1 MNPLF
6 VPLREDSQPGVYDR
20 GVDAID
26 AIRARR
32 NVRTYADRPIAEAD
46 LELIAEAAWRTPSS
60 QNQQRWDFVIC
71 TAREQLEA
79 LSKVWRG
86 AGHVASAAAAVVMVA
101 PNDEDETSRLSI
113 YYDLGQATMSIMI
126 AATALGI
133 GSAHALVREQ
143 ELAREIIG
151 FPEDR
156 ICPWMVGLGYPGDR
170 PLAPVKRLNRRP
182 IEEVIHRERW

>member
-1 MNPLF
+1 MIPLF
-6 VPLREDSQPGVYDR
+6 VPLREGSQPGVYDQ

-101 PNDEDETSRLSI
+101 PNDEDESSRLSI

-156 ICPWMVGLGYPGDR
+156 ICPWMVGLGYPADR

>member
-1 MNPLF
+1 VNPLF